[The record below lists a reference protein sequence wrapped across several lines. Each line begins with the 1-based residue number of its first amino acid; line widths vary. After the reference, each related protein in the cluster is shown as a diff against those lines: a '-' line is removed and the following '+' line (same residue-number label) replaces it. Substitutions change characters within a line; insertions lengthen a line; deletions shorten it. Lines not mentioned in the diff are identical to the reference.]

1 MINTR
6 APDGANNDDHS
17 CCIMLL
23 KRGTKTC
30 HLSMVTIALLV
41 SMEMATIFAMTLY
54 CDDLY
59 RGVEETY
66 MSPSRSALDMARDT
80 WVCTVASSLLPRRR
94 LGYAKLHPGMR

>member
-1 MINTR
+1 
-6 APDGANNDDHS
+6 
-17 CCIMLL
+17 MLL

-30 HLSMVTIALLV
+30 HLSMVKIALLV

-80 WVCTVASSLLPRRR
+80 WVCTVASSLVPRRR
-94 LGYAKLHPGMR
+94 LSYAKLHPVTR